1 MRLIIGL
8 VIIAA
13 CFGQGKQNLVQTGTI
28 VPPQATF
35 ASAPSSPAT
44 GGEWTFT
51 DASAAGTCTGGG
63 SALAKC
69 RWSGSAWQ
77 AVGGAGGGGS
87 IASTSSTLKGNGAGG
102 AVAVTGSGSNCVY
115 VDGTSGSCTTGSGTA
130 GGSTGQMQVNSSGA
144 LAGQSSML
152 NGGGSSVSQRATE
165 CATGT
170 VSLSGGTWTYP
181 GGTTAS
187 TATAS
192 QEITI
197 VTGLNGGI
205 RYTRVL
211 ASEHTIFSSS
221 TVTITKVSIGRAGSS
236 TNDEML
242 PQTSFMVSSGDVWF
256 AEDRPQTPIL
266 GVSNTYSLVLAVRT
280 TGGNVSA
287 LTAGAVNYEVCGYA
301 LQ

>member
-1 MRLIIGL
+1 MRIIIGL
-8 VIIAA
+8 LISAC
-13 CFGQGKQNLVQTGTI
+13 CFGQSKQNIVQTGTVI
-28 VPPQATF
+28 PPQAMF
-35 ASAPSSPAT
+35 ASVPSSPAT
-44 GGEWTFT
+44 GAEWTFT
-51 DASAAGTCTGGG
+51 DAIAAGTCTGGG

-77 AVGGAGGGGS
+77 AVGGAGGGS
-87 IASTSSTLKGNGAGG
+87 IPSTTSALRGNGAGG
-102 AVAVTGSGSNCVY
+102 AGAVTGSGSNCVY
-115 VDGTSGSCTTGSGTA
+115 VDGTSGPCTTGTGTA

-144 LAGQSSML
+144 LAGQSSTL
-152 NGGGSSVSQRATE
+152 SGGGSSVFQRATE

-197 VTGLNGGI
+197 ITGLNGNI

-242 PQTSFMVSSGDVWF
+242 PQTSFMVSSGDAWF

-266 GVSNTYSLVLAVRT
+266 GASNTYSVVMAIRT

-287 LTAGAVNYEVCGYA
+287 LTAGAINYEVCSYA
-301 LQ
+301 SQ